1 MTART
6 FIYRTLVNNPG
17 VTSLVGGAANPR
29 VFAKK
34 TMTSAVEE
42 MPFIVYKLGVES
54 NLDIAEDERLVRQY
68 LQVWVHDVDSEDH
81 ADYMR
86 IDEVLSA
93 VKESLHL
100 ASSISDGVIS
110 SEFIET
116 SQDFNDDTLNTLFK
130 YSRFTLIRNDRS

>member
-1 MTART
+1 MSART
-6 FIYRTLVNNPG
+6 FVYSRLTVPSVANF
-17 VTSLVGGAANPR
+17 VGGVDNPR